1 MYVLVEGYEV
11 LDLPLAHTGVKAST
25 SRLLTSI
32 FIPSSLLLLGSK
44 RALSE
49 HLFHSCLLCRI
60 FDRRILSEAVKEKQL
75 AGWLAGC
82 LMERKINFLYD
93 CTIDE

>member
-11 LDLPLAHTGVKAST
+11 LDLPLAYTGVKAST

-75 AGWLAGC
+75 AGWLLDGEEDQF
-82 LMERKINFLYD
+82 LVRLYD
-93 CTIDE
+93 